1 MKIVAESHLFAKHV
15 DRGLYENHQLLI
27 KNLSIQLDFL
37 PGPAIFTDR
46 DFAIVDINEKAKPFV
61 NYREKKYGMPINDLL
76 GLSKSDLNDYITYD
90 SLNTNNFELINYNS
104 NTTHYFRVNSSCIVN
119 PDNSCGHLFIFFEDV
134 YNHSKIKELEI
145 SRDFYK
151 EILDN
156 LPADIAVFDESQK
169 YLYLNHHA
177 IKNDEVRNWLIG
189 KDDFDYCKF
198 RNLPITI
205 AQERRTK
212 YEHFLKNKLHYYSFE
227 ETIERDDK
235 SWHNLRI
242 MHGIYKP
249 NGEFK
254 YALEYGLNIDQLK
267 AYELKNMRQEVAIEI
282 STDGI
287 ALLDMEGKYTYLNG
301 SHIRMFGYKKESELL
316 GKTWREFYDQDE
328 IERIE
333 REVFPVLIE
342 NKKWRGITRAN
353 LKGTNR
359 KIYVELTLNL
369 LPDGGMVCICR
380 DYSDRKLQEETLRRL
395 SLVAKQTASM
405 VLITDPETRIE
416 WANEAFEK
424 TSGYLLTEVLG
435 KKPFFLSGPETS
447 SEVLERIIQ
456 STETGT
462 PFSGEKLCYKKDGT
476 AFWVYLTSNPVFDDN
491 GNIVNWVYVET
502 DITPIKNAEFI
513 IQQSLDKEK
522 ALGELKSQFVS
533 MASHEFRTPLAG
545 IMTSI
550 ELIKVILNKEKINYP
565 TRIDIHLK
573 RCLEEIERM
582 TQIMDNVLLFG
593 KIQSGKMPFKPFRQ
607 DIIAFLKNC
616 VQNFELIHHNRTVI
630 TAIPDEQVM
639 VNFDNKLMEHVIH
652 NILNNAYKYSESESP
667 IVLDFEELDESVNIT
682 ITDRGIGIP
691 IEEQNQL
698 FSSFFRASNTM
709 SYPGT
714 GLGLGIVKQ
723 FIDRH
728 SGTVTINS
736 QINQGCSVTIK
747 LLKQQ

>member
-1 MKIVAESHLFAKHV
+1 MNIVTESYLFAKEV
-15 DRGLYENHQLLI
+15 DRGIYQNHQLLI
-27 KNLSIQLDFL
+27 KNLSINLDFL
-37 PGPAIFTDR
+37 PSPAIFTDR
-46 DFAIVDINEKAKPFV
+46 DFAIIDINEKAKVFF
-61 NYREKKYGMPINDLL
+61 NNSERKIKLPIHEIL
-76 GLSKSDLNDYITYD
+76 GLSKSELNDYITCD
-90 SLNTNNFELINYNS
+90 SLSSKNFELLNYNDNS
-104 NTTHYFRVNSSCIVN
+104 SHHYRITSSCIIN
-119 PDNSCGHLFIFFEDV
+119 PDSTSGHLFIFFEDD
-134 YNHSKIKELEI
+134 YTHSKIKEAEN

-169 YLYLNHHA
+169 YLYLNNHA

-198 RNLPITI
+198 RNLPLTI
-205 AQERRTK
+205 AEERRTK

-227 ETIERDDK
+227 ETIEREEK
-235 SWHNLRI
+235 SFHNLRI

-254 YALEYGLNIDQLK
+254 YALGYGLNIDQLK

-287 ALLDMEGKYTYLNG
+287 ALLDLEGKYTYLNG
-301 SHIRMFGYKKESELL
+301 SHIRMFGYRKENELL
-316 GKTWREFYDQDE
+316 GKTWREFYDQEE

-333 REVFPVLIE
+333 KEVFPSLIE

-353 LKGTNR
+353 LKGSNR

-380 DYSDRKLQEETLRRL
+380 DYSESKLQEETLRRL
-395 SLVAKQTASM
+395 ALVAKQTTSM

-416 WANEAFEK
+416 WANESFER
-424 TSGYLLTEVLG
+424 TSGYLLTDVIG
-435 KKPFFLSGPETS
+435 QKPFFLSGPETGN
-447 SEVLERIIQ
+447 EVLEKLKH
-456 STETGT
+456 STENGL
-462 PFSGEKLCYKKDGT
+462 PFAGEKLCYKKDGST
-476 AFWVYLTSNPVFDDN
+476 FWVYLTSNPVFDDN
-491 GNIVNWVYVET
+491 GNIVNWVSVET

-513 IQQSLDKEK
+513 IQKSLDKEK

-550 ELIKVILNKEKINYP
+550 ELIKVILNKEKIKYP
-565 TRIDIHLK
+565 DRIDIHLK

-607 DIIAFLKNC
+607 DIVLFLKSC
-616 VQNFELIHHNRTVI
+616 IQNFELIHHNRTVVS
-630 TAIPDEQVM
+630 TLGEQPVM

-652 NILNNAYKYSESESP
+652 NILNNAYKYSDANSA
-667 IVLDFEELDESVNIT
+667 IVLDFEEKEDNIAIT
-682 ITDRGIGIP
+682 ITDSGIGIP
-691 IEEQNQL
+691 EEEQSQL

-723 FIDRH
+723 FIDLH

-736 QINQGCSVTIK
+736 QINQGCSVTVT

>member
-1 MKIVAESHLFAKHV
+1 MKSVAESHLFANLV
-15 DRGLYENHQLLI
+15 DRGLYKNHQLLI
-27 KNLSIQLDFL
+27 KNISMQLDIL

-46 DFAIVDINEKAKPFV
+46 NFAIVDINEKAKVFFNHLERKV
-61 NYREKKYGMPINDLL
+61 KSPINEIL
-76 GLSKSDLNDYITYD
+76 GLSKTELNDYITCD
-90 SLNTNNFELINYNS
+90 SLNTNDFELINYSDNS
-104 NTTHYFRVNSSCIVN
+104 SHYYKISSSCIINV
-119 PDNSCGHLFIFFEDV
+119 DNSCGHLFIFFENDSN
-134 YNHSKIKELEI
+134 YSKIKEAET

-169 YLYLNHHA
+169 YLYLNNHA
-177 IKNDEVRNWLIG
+177 IKSDEVRNWLIG
-189 KDDFDYCKF
+189 KDDFDYCNF

-227 ETIERDDK
+227 ETIERQDK
-235 SWHNLRI
+235 SFHNLRI

-254 YALEYGLNIDQLK
+254 YALGYGLNIDQLK

-282 STDGI
+282 SLDGI
-287 ALLDMEGKYTYLNG
+287 ALLDFEGKYTYLNG
-301 SHIRMFGYKKESELL
+301 SHIRMFGYQKENELL
-316 GKTWREFYDQDE
+316 GKTWREFYDQEE

-333 REVFPVLIE
+333 KEVFPSLIE
-342 NKKWRGITRAN
+342 SKKWRGITRAN
-353 LKGTNR
+353 LRGTNR

-380 DYSDRKLQEETLRRL
+380 DYSESKLQEETLKRL
-395 SLVAKQTASM
+395 ALVAKQTTSM
-405 VLITDPETRIE
+405 VLITDPDTKIE
-416 WANEAFEK
+416 WANESFER
-424 TSGYLLTEVLG
+424 TSGYLLTDVIG
-435 KKPFFLSGPETS
+435 QKPFFLSGPETGN
-447 SEVLERIIQ
+447 EVLERLKY
-456 STETGT
+456 STDNGL
-462 PFSGEKLCYKKDGT
+462 PFSGEKLCYKKDGST
-476 AFWVYLTSNPVFDDN
+476 FWVYLTSNPVFDDH
-491 GNIVNWVYVET
+491 GNIVNWVSVET

-513 IQQSLDKEK
+513 IQKSLNKEK

-550 ELIKVILNKEKINYP
+550 ELIKVILIKEKIKYP
-565 TRIDIHLK
+565 ERVDIHLK

-607 DIIAFLKNC
+607 DIVMFLKNC
-616 VQNFELIHHNRTVI
+616 IQNFELIHHSRTVV
-630 TAIPDEQVM
+630 TTLGEQQVM
-639 VNFDNKLMEHVIH
+639 VNFDNKLIEHVIH
-652 NILNNAYKYSESESP
+652 NLLNNAYKYSDSESP
-667 IVLDFEELDESVNIT
+667 IVLDFEEQEEIVFIT

-691 IEEQNQL
+691 EDEQNQL

-736 QINQGCSVTIK
+736 QINQGCSVTVT